1 MGTTDG
7 SSQNSGSGGIATAKT
22 TLTTTTDGPSF
33 KGRRVKRFRL
43 VDEIGRGAMGRVFLA
58 EDTVLKRHVALKLL
72 PSKHRDGTPNHR
84 TERLIREARSAAIL
98 EHPNAVTVFEID
110 EAAGCHYIAM
120 ELVEG
125 GNLEKLVQMSG
136 PMEIERAC
144 QLIAE
149 AAEVLSHAHERGIV
163 HRDVKPA
170 NLLLTRNG
178 RCKVTD
184 FGLALFDEAG
194 DTSARSRC
202 VGTPHFIAPEVA
214 QGLGAIPASDIY
226 GLGCTLYFLL
236 TGRPP
241 YSAKTPGDLLEAHIR
256 QPMPDVRDL
265 RPDVP
270 ERLAQTLAKA
280 CAKDPQDRY
289 EDAERFAKV
298 LRTFTIATGTG
309 SSGQLSPLATSTRAG
324 TDSAKRHFQLKFS
337 LPPQVVWGGFGT
349 LAAVLLIGVG
359 VWISRGRSDTAS
371 ASADATPMFS
381 AASPKPATMIE
392 QTNVAKNGNMEQ
404 GDAAG
409 GLAGWFIHDR
419 FKDVITIEHEA
430 GNQFIRIN
438 GDATKTIFADQ
449 QIHVDPTWKVLNVS
463 ARMRAT
469 DFKSGKQ
476 AFQDARLAFAF
487 KDAKGLRVGN
497 WPPVPSIKDNSPWV
511 ERTVTVDVPPG
522 AKTLYLQLAVFNAT
536 GTVDFDDIKVVP
548 QKIQ

>member
-7 SSQNSGSGGIATAKT
+7 SSQNSGSGGIATAKPT
-22 TLTTTTDGPSF
+22 ITVSTDGPNF
-33 KGRRVKRFRL
+33 RGRRVKRFRL

-72 PSKHRDGTPNHR
+72 PSRHRDGTPNHR
-84 TERLIREARSAAIL
+84 TERLIREARSAATL

-110 EAAGCHYIAM
+110 EASGCHYIAM

-149 AAEVLSHAHERGIV
+149 AAEVLSHAHDRGII
-163 HRDVKPA
+163 HRDIKPA

-184 FGLALFDEAG
+184 FGLALFEEVQDAG
-194 DTSARSRC
+194 SRSRC

-226 GLGCTLYFLL
+226 GLGCTLYYLL

-256 QPMPDVRDL
+256 QPMPDVREL
-265 RPDVP
+265 RPDVS

-280 CAKDPQDRY
+280 CAKDPEERY
-289 EDAERFAKV
+289 EDGERFAKI
-298 LRTFTIATGTG
+298 LRTFTIATGSG
-309 SSGQLSPLATSTRAG
+309 SSAQLSPVTASTRVSDF
-324 TDSAKRHFQLKFS
+324 TKRYLHLNFS
-337 LPPQVVWGGFGT
+337 VPAPVVWGGCGT
-349 LAAVLLIGVG
+349 LAAVLLISVG
-359 VWISRGRSDTAS
+359 VWIARGRSDTAS
-371 ASADATPMFS
+371 ASASDATPMFA
-381 AASPKPATMIE
+381 AASIKPATTME
-392 QTNVAKNGNMEQ
+392 QTNVVKNGDMEQ

-409 GLAGWFIHDR
+409 GVSNWFIHDR
-419 FKDVITIEHEA
+419 FKDVITVEHEG
-430 GNQFIRIN
+430 GNHFLRIN
-438 GDATKTIFADQ
+438 GDTSKTIFADQ
-449 QIHVDPTWKVLNVS
+449 QIKVDPTWKVLNIS

-469 DFKSGKQ
+469 DFTSGKQ
-476 AFQDARLAFAF
+476 AFQDARLAVAF
-487 KDAKGLRVGN
+487 KDGKGVRVGS
-497 WPPVPSIKDNSPWV
+497 WPPVPLIKDNTPWV

-522 AKTLYLQLAVFNAT
+522 AKTLYLQAAVFNAA

-548 QKIQ
+548 QKLQ